1 MNAGIIIKNIL
12 MVYAVM
18 DFHYEFSRNL
28 NEPPNLLDD
37 KIGYQKMLD
46 KARSDINVKKQME
59 IIPDAKWKTGKLI
72 ESMLMIEQEKEKNKH

>member
-1 MNAGIIIKNIL
+1 

-18 DFHYEFSRNL
+18 DIHYNFSRNL

-37 KIGYQKMLD
+37 KIGYKTMLEN
-46 KARSDINVKKQME
+46 ARVDINVKKQME
-59 IIPDAKWKTGKLI
+59 IIPDAKWKTVKLI